1 MVFLSGISEFQLLLP
16 CILLLCTLSPPA
28 LLNHHIHV
36 THWRAPS
43 CSCTG
48 LLRSRRHLCLLRSP
62 SQLNV
67 LEDSGFHSA
76 LRGSSLSKPLQMASH
91 LFRFYCIDVSIA
103 LSLLLMW
110 CICHCFW
117 LYSDSEHSVHTSMM
131 EAVALFQV
139 SPEWHPALTAIQQH
153 WEHINI
159 VYASLGGYCQ
169 VFVLKDSS
177 FQCFGCIRY
186 SLFHL
191 YVWSAILYNH
201 RTKIGK
207 LADPLYSNVVLKG
220 IGNLSSY
227 QLYPSLDD
235 RAHHENTW
243 PFNVTFHPSR
253 ASSGIQNSEYEKR
266 WHHLY

>member
-1 MVFLSGISEFQLLLP
+1 MFLSTLWIPLSTERLLSVQATPDGISFVLFLLY
-16 CILLLCTLSPPA
+16 
-28 LLNHHIHV
+28 
-36 THWRAPS
+36 W
-43 CSCTG
+43 
-48 LLRSRRHLCLLRSP
+48 CLLIA
-62 SQLNV
+62 
-67 LEDSGFHSA
+67 F
-76 LRGSSLSKPLQMASH
+76 SLMCST
-91 LFRFYCIDVSIA
+91 
-103 LSLLLMW
+103 
-110 CICHCFW
+110 HCFW

-201 RTKIGK
+201 RTEIGK
-207 LADPLYSNVVLKG
+207 LADPLYSNVVLRD
-220 IGNLSSY
+220 IGNLSS
-227 QLYPSLDD
+227 
-235 RAHHENTW
+235 
-243 PFNVTFHPSR
+243 
-253 ASSGIQNSEYEKR
+253 
-266 WHHLY
+266 